1 MTQLTSYSPYETK
14 RILYFCRSM
23 KQLIHK
29 IISVS
34 LTFVVLLSTMSFAV
48 DLHFCG
54 ETLMDTAIFQKA
66 DTCGMEMENS
76 SKEDCS
82 VSKKS
87 CCSNEKVLVDG
98 QNELQQNLDKIS
110 FEQQVFLASFV
121 YSYQL
126 LFEGLHLCELA
137 IRNAAHWLQ

>member
-1 MTQLTSYSPYETK
+1 
-14 RILYFCRSM
+14 M

-34 LTFVVLLSTMSFAV
+34 LTFVVLFSTMSFAV
-48 DLHFCG
+48 DMHFCG

-76 SKEDCS
+76 SKKDCS

-110 FEQQVFLASFV
+110 FEQQVFLTSFV

-126 LFEGLHLCELA
+126 LFEGLDKNTTAYTNPPPIFVVKQLFKLDESYL
-137 IRNAAHWLQ
+137 I